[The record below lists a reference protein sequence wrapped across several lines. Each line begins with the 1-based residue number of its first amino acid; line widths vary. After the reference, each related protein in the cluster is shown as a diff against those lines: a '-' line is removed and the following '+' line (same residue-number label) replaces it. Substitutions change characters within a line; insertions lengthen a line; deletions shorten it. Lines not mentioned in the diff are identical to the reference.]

1 MRDYVETKPRLE
13 DHQNKKIIIIN
24 TKKKK
29 KISHN
34 CTENFL
40 GYKQMGKK
48 NGQHGQITRR
58 TTLLYP
64 CHKADA
70 YIVPNSRDRN
80 FGF

>member
-13 DHQNKKIIIIN
+13 DHQNKIKIN
-24 TKKKK
+24 KYKKKK
-29 KISHN
+29 SATTAQKIFWDTN
-34 CTENFL
+34 
-40 GYKQMGKK
+40 KWVKK
-48 NGQHGQITRR
+48 KKGQHGQITRR

>member
-1 MRDYVETKPRLE
+1 MRDYVETKPRLGRPSKL
-13 DHQNKKIIIIN
+13 KKIN
-24 TKKKK
+24 KYKKKK
-29 KISHN
+29 KSATTAQKIFWDTN
-34 CTENFL
+34 
-40 GYKQMGKK
+40 KWVK

-70 YIVPNSRDRN
+70 YIVPNSKDRN